1 MQCSRCQADNKDDR
15 RFCSSCGAPLV
26 VHCPSCNF
34 TNDAGSVFCGGCGT
48 PLAKPKGSA
57 HAAPSAVPPAY
68 ASPKAY
74 TPAHLADR
82 IIGGGV
88 GSSVTVVGSGSVV
101 LTNSSTYTGN
111 WHVSGGTLRVTVSN
125 ALGTD
130 AGLIGAAATVVLRKH
145 PEQFRGPSAE
155 VEGGED

>member
-34 TNDAGSVFCGGCGT
+34 ANDAGSVFCGGCGT
-48 PLAKPKGSA
+48 PLAKPRGSA
-57 HAAPSAVPPAY
+57 PAGPSAVPPAY

-82 IIGGGV
+82 IIGGRAALEGERKQ
-88 GSSVTVVGSGSVV
+88 VTVMFADLKGSMELV
-101 LTNSSTYTGN
+101 
-111 WHVSGGTLRVTVSN
+111 
-125 ALGTD
+125 A
-130 AGLIGAAATVVLRKH
+130 
-145 PEQFRGPSAE
+145 
-155 VEGGED
+155 